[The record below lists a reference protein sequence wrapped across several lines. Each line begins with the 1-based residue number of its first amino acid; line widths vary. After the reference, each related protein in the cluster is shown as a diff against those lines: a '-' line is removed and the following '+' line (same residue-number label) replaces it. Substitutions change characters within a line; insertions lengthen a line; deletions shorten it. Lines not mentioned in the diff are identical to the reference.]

1 MIKDQHDVVQV
12 EPLMHRGYEVMNY
25 YLLYNQTFITVHE
38 SNVVQSF
45 RLMSI
50 WFSIVNQVHMFLTV
64 SNSHVF
70 VLQDY

>member
-1 MIKDQHDVVQV
+1 MRQYRGSHCTGD
-12 EPLMHRGYEVMNY
+12 GYEGMNY
-25 YLLYNQTFITVHE
+25 YLLHNQTFIVVHG
-38 SNVVQSF
+38 SVVVQSF